1 MGQSKQKNK
10 STALLFIEYVKIR
23 AHSKR
28 EQGKLS
34 TAELYEV
41 AGRHFERFLGKSER
55 GQQYQRICN
64 SGIR

>member
-28 EQGKLS
+28 EQGKLVPRNYMRWRDDIS
-34 TAELYEV
+34 SV
-41 AGRHFERFLGKSER
+41 SWGRAFAVSKM
-55 GQQYQRICN
+55 
-64 SGIR
+64 

>member
-41 AGRHFERFLGKSER
+41 AGRHFERFLGKSV
-55 GQQYQRICN
+55 
-64 SGIR
+64 S